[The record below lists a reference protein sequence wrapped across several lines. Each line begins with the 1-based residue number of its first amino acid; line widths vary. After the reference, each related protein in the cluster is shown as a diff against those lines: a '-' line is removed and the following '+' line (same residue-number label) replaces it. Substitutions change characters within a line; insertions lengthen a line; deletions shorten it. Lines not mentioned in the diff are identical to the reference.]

1 MKKCIVFYEDW
12 QMKCCGEEFSV
23 NSKIKW
29 FVCNGRKIKFPFK
42 TERIDY
48 YYDVHEFDDKKHF
61 VLEGDIKEIK
71 AVYQK
76 YEVSSKNPEVLVGV
90 DGILYDIKS
99 SKDVVDTKN
108 KMIFLGYL
116 VYVENFSVRST
127 TKKEFISL

>member
-1 MKKCIVFYEDW
+1 MKKCIIFYEYW
-12 QMKCCGEEFSV
+12 QMKCCGKEFSV

-48 YYDVHEFDDKKHF
+48 YYDAHDFDDKKHF

-76 YEVSSKNPEVLVGV
+76 YESPSQNAEVLVAL

-99 SKDVVDTKN
+99 SRHVVDRKN
-108 KMIFLGYL
+108 KMDFSGYL
-116 VYVENFSVRST
+116 VYVENFSIHST
-127 TKKEFISL
+127 TKKDIN